1 MVTVAP
7 VLDSPVQ
14 LDVHQVTRNSA
25 VVQWPAKPQRT
36 SHNSKTVL
44 PTVNL
49 GPSAKDRA
57 RPLWL
62 R

>member
-49 GPSAKDRA
+49 GP
-57 RPLWL
+57 P
-62 R
+62 

>member
-25 VVQWPAKPQRT
+25 VAQWPAKPQRT